1 MVLQFDRRQTM
12 RPVESLTGL
21 TGNPVHTVCSLSA
34 DPTLGAGV
42 RSVLSASSVGLCHWN
57 FASSDER

>member
-1 MVLQFDRRQTM
+1 MVLQFDRRQTT

-34 DPTLGAGV
+34 STLGGV

-57 FASSDER
+57 FGSSDER